1 MGKLLLVGNLV
12 TAKVGGALQ
21 AAHGADGGQ
30 PCVVGGR
37 VHVPPGHLAA
47 GAQRARPA
55 GDLGRG
61 QDECRAVEGVPGE
74 KLRNQRWYDFFK
86 TGDKMLH

>member
-1 MGKLLLVGNLV
+1 MGKLFGAHAGNPV

-21 AAHGADGGQ
+21 VAHGADGGQ
-30 PCVVGGR
+30 PRVVGGR
-37 VHVPPGHLAA
+37 VHVPSGHLAA

-61 QDECRAVEGVPGE
+61 QDERRALEGGPGE
-74 KLRNQRWYDFFK
+74 EEMQIGGF
-86 TGDKMLH
+86 HV

>member
-30 PCVVGGR
+30 PGVVGGR

-61 QDECRAVEGVPGE
+61 QDERGTLEGGAGE
-74 KLRNQRWYDFFK
+74 
-86 TGDKMLH
+86 